1 MLSSSWLDGL
11 TIAVRLVS
19 VFKFRSD
26 FWHTD
31 VDRRVR
37 LSSLSSSSSAAATAA
52 SSALQLALVL
62 LAEAVAGGEE
72 VPAALLVHVP
82 DVGLLSGV
90 LRLVLVDEVH
100 QEEPVEGEEWI
111 LEIETCL
118 EVEIVQRQDAGSR
131 NLSSVFYLMSVRV
144 ELLLDQADKVPL
156 DPRSI
161 MPNKI

>member
-1 MLSSSWLDGL
+1 MLGCQ
-11 TIAVRLVS
+11 
-19 VFKFRSD
+19 
-26 FWHTD
+26 
-31 VDRRVR
+31 
-37 LSSLSSSSSAAATAA
+37 
-52 SSALQLALVL
+52 LQLALVL

-82 DVGLLSGV
+82 DVGLLAGV

-131 NLSSVFYLMSVRV
+131 NLSSVFYLMPVHVCVRISLV
-144 ELLLDQADKVPL
+144 GSLELRAGTQNINHTK
-156 DPRSI
+156 
-161 MPNKI
+161 